1 MKAEIYMPCPLAK
14 ICLLASNKCHGRDIV
29 VCPLVLQMLRDI
41 AVVYVSGMVEGET
54 IKHANM
60 TLRKEGNRLTIVVEG
75 IFDMG
80 GRS

>member
-29 VCPLVLQMLRDI
+29 VCPLVLQMLKDI
-41 AVVYVSGMVEGET
+41 VVVYISGMMEGET

-60 TLRKEGNRLTIVVEG
+60 MLRKEGNKLIITVESRFG
-75 IFDMG
+75 LG
-80 GRS
+80 GRT